1 MLQYSMTNYLET
13 NGKINYHSK
22 KEKKKERKRT
32 YKKEPNGNYRN
43 KKYYNIKRKPSLD
56 GYNSKVEIKEI
67 RNSELRTD
75 HRIHPI

>member
-13 NGKINYHSK
+13 NGKIKYHN
-22 KEKKKERKRT
+22 KKKERKRT
-32 YKKEPNGNYRN
+32 YKKEPNGNRN

-67 RNSELRTD
+67 RNSGLRTD